1 MRYFIEIAY
10 DGTHY
15 HGWQVQPG
23 SPTVQEQLEKAL
35 HFKAGLSGHVTG
47 CGRTDTGVH
56 AGQFFA
62 HFDLD
67 EALNTDQLDLLTYGL
82 NRFLPEDIAVKRVFR
97 VNGDAHSRFDA
108 ISRTYQYFINISKN
122 PFNRQFAWRPGIVPD
137 IPLMNHAAALLLSYN
152 DFTSFSKLH
161 TDVKTNN
168 CAITHALWTKK
179 DDSLVFTITADRF
192 LRNMVRAI
200 VGTLLE
206 VGKNKLAPDDFRQI
220 IESRDRQN
228 AGMSVPARG
237 LFLQKVT
244 YNWEQ
249 ILPTETPV

>member
-23 SPTVQEQLEKAL
+23 STTVQEQIEKAL
-35 HFKAGLSGHVTG
+35 RFKAGLNGHVTG

-62 HFDLD
+62 HFDVD
-67 EALNTDQLDLLTYGL
+67 EALDSAQLELLADGM
-82 NRFLPEDIAVKRVFR
+82 NRFLPADIAVRRVFR
-97 VNGDAHSRFDA
+97 VNDDAHSRFDA
-108 ISRTYQYFINISKN
+108 QSRTYQYFINTSKN
-122 PFNRQFAWRPGIVPD
+122 PFNRHYAWRHNSAPGTA
-137 IPLMNHAAALLLSYN
+137 LMNEAAALLMQYS

-168 CAITHALWTKK
+168 CIITHARWTQA
-179 DDSLVFTITADRF
+179 DNSLVFTITADRF

-200 VGTLLE
+200 VGTLLD
-206 VGKNKLAPDDFRQI
+206 VGRNKITLDDVRQI
-220 IESRDRQN
+220 IESRDRRN
-228 AGMSVPARG
+228 AGMSVPAKG
-237 LFLQKVT
+237 LFLQKVA

-249 ILPTETPV
+249 ILPIEAAF

>member
-23 SPTVQEQLEKAL
+23 SSTVQEQIEKAL
-35 HFKAGLSGHVTG
+35 RFKVGLNAHVTG

-62 HFDLD
+62 HFDVD
-67 EALNTDQLDLLTYGL
+67 QAFDNAQLDLLTNGL
-82 NRFLPEDIAVKRVFR
+82 NRFLPEDIAVRRTFR
-97 VNGDAHSRFDA
+97 VNDDAHCRFDA
-108 ISRTYQYFINISKN
+108 LSRTYQYFISISKN
-122 PFNRQFAWRPGIVPD
+122 PFRQRYAWRHFMTID
-137 IPLMNHAAALLLSYN
+137 MTLMNKAAALLMDYQ

-168 CAITHALWTKK
+168 CTITHALWTKM

-200 VGTLLE
+200 VGTLLD
-206 VGKNKLAPDDFRQI
+206 VGKNKIALDTLRLV
-220 IESRDRQN
+220 IESKDRQN

-237 LFLQKVT
+237 LFLQKVAF
-244 YNWEQ
+244 NWEQ
-249 ILPTETPV
+249 ILPTETSF